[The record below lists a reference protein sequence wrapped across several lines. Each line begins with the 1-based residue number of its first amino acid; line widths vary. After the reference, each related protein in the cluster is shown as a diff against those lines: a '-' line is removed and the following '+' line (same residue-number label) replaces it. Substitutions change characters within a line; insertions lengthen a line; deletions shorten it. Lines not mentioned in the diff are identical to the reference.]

1 MFIVLPK
8 QRVQGTIFQLPK
20 KKISAENN
28 EVITDKGGGADASKA
43 RAKLSIFIFVEASGT
58 TLSSEIF
65 LFCDS
70 HFNIV
75 GLL

>member
-1 MFIVLPK
+1 MKWSLIK
-8 QRVQGTIFQLPK
+8 
-20 KKISAENN
+20 E
-28 EVITDKGGGADASKA
+28 GGADASKA